1 MLFLVT
7 DQRMLLMI
15 YRQLDVQ
22 SKHDDSGGTNT
33 VLSFFLEHSADGSS
47 WKYYK
52 ANGANKVPIQI
63 LQLAKRNFLTCY
75 PEIEGGG
82 GTLSFLDPSCVLDCK
97 RGH

>member
-1 MLFLVT
+1 MDLNWERRQSQNHHGKFHDPAFCSSMLFLVT

-33 VLSFFLEHSADGSS
+33 VLSFFLENSADGAS
-47 WKYYK
+47 WEYYK

-63 LQLAKRNFLTCY
+63 L
-75 PEIEGGG
+75 
-82 GTLSFLDPSCVLDCK
+82 
-97 RGH
+97 

>member
-7 DQRMLLMI
+7 DKRMLLMI

-63 LQLAKRNFLTCY
+63 CNKSREIFSLAIQKLIASYNITVESIIKVMRIT
-75 PEIEGGG
+75 
-82 GTLSFLDPSCVLDCK
+82 
-97 RGH
+97 